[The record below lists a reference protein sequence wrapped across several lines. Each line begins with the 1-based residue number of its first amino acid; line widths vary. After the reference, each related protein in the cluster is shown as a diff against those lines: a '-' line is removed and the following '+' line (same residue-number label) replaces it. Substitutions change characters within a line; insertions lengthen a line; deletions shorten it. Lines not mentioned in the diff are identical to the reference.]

1 MKISIIL
8 LNWNGKKDTLGCLKS
23 LAEVDTEHQVIV
35 VDNGSTDDSVSSIR
49 HSYPDVALL
58 ETGENLGYAEGNN
71 AGIRFALEQGA
82 DYIFI
87 LNNDTTVSP
96 TILSAFLKN
105 PDAPIQ
111 GAKAHLMSDPSLL
124 DHLGGNWNPIRGE
137 FDLIGARDQ
146 AELWTAPL
154 TLDYVCGVA
163 LFVKAEVFRKI
174 GLFDKRYFLFWE
186 ESDWCLRAKR
196 AGFSSTFC
204 PEATLFHKVSASFT
218 GGKPHSTYFWWR
230 NRLLWIEKNCSRKER
245 RSLYFRILFPEISRM
260 LKLYILRTLFAK
272 KTPERKKKIRTYR
285 AALAGV
291 RDYLTRRFGNG
302 PSWIFQK

>member
-1 MKISIIL
+1 MKVCVIL
-8 LNWNGKKDTLGCLKS
+8 LNWNGKKDTLDCLKS
-23 LAEVDTEHQVIV
+23 LAQVETEHQVIV

-49 HSYPDVALL
+49 HLFPDVALL

-71 AGIRFALEQGA
+71 VGIRFALQQRA
-82 DYIFI
+82 NYIFI

-124 DHLGGNWNPIRGE
+124 DHLGGNWNPTRGE
-137 FDLIGARDQ
+137 FDLIGAGEQ

-163 LFVKAEVFRKI
+163 LFVKAEVFHQV

-196 AGFSSTFC
+196 AGFSSTYC
-204 PEATLFHKVSASFT
+204 PEAKLFHKVSASFT
-218 GGKPHSTYFWWR
+218 GGKPHTTYFWWR
-230 NRLLWIEKNCSRKER
+230 NRLLWIEKNCSPKER
-245 RSLYFRILFPEISRM
+245 RSLYFRILFPEITRM